1 MPETRVFICGAVLMA
16 LSTGAFAQPTPAIIP
31 SAEVASAASGRE
43 PAAAAVRS
51 TPTADTSAS
60 AASVPMTERVP
71 ITPGEG
77 LTGGQLEALQA
88 KTLLLEA
95 QVQAARLQKELTT
108 TETAGG
114 GGNGPAAAAG
124 PFAMNT
130 PADRGT
136 TPVQAAPA
144 ATRAP
149 GRITVLEVSGRGN
162 ALQATLS
169 FPDGRRSVVKAG
181 NTLPGSTLTVKAISL
196 LGVTLS
202 DGQQLTF

>member
-16 LSTGAFAQPTPAIIP
+16 LSAGTFAQPTPAIIP
-31 SAEVASAASGRE
+31 SAEVASAVSGRE
-43 PAAAAVRS
+43 PAAAAVPS
-51 TPTADTSAS
+51 TPTPTSTADAS
-60 AASVPMTERVP
+60 DIVP
-71 ITPGEG
+71 INPGEG

-108 TETAGG
+108 TETAGD
-114 GGNGPAAAAG
+114 GGNGPAAG
-124 PFAMNT
+124 PFAMNM
-130 PADRGT
+130 PADVGA

-169 FPDGRRSVVKAG
+169 FPDGRRSVVRAG
-181 NTLPGSTLTVKAISL
+181 NTLPGSTQTVKAISL
-196 LGVTLS
+196 SGVTLS

>member
-16 LSTGAFAQPTPAIIP
+16 LSAGAFAQPTPAIIP

-43 PAAAAVRS
+43 PAAAAVPS

-60 AASVPMTERVP
+60 VPITESVP
-71 ITPGEG
+71 ITPGAG
-77 LTGGQLEALQA
+77 LTGGQLEVLQA

-108 TETAGG
+108 AETAGDG
-114 GGNGPAAAAG
+114 GSGPAAG
-124 PFAMNT
+124 PFAMNM
-130 PADRGT
+130 PADRGA
-136 TPVQAAPA
+136 TPVQANPA

-196 LGVTLS
+196 SGVTLS

>member
-16 LSTGAFAQPTPAIIP
+16 LSAGTFAQPTPAIIP

-43 PAAAAVRS
+43 PAAASVPS
-51 TPTADTSAS
+51 TPTSTADAS
-60 AASVPMTERVP
+60 DIVP
-71 ITPGEG
+71 INPGEG

-108 TETAGG
+108 TETAGD
-114 GGNGPAAAAG
+114 GGNGPAAG
-124 PFAMNT
+124 PFAMNM
-130 PADRGT
+130 PADVGA

-169 FPDGRRSVVKAG
+169 FPDGRRSVVRAG
-181 NTLPGSTLTVKAISL
+181 NTLPGSTQTVKAISL
-196 LGVTLS
+196 SGVTLS

>member
-16 LSTGAFAQPTPAIIP
+16 LSAGAFAQPTPAIIP

-43 PAAAAVRS
+43 SAAAAVPS

-60 AASVPMTERVP
+60 VP
-71 ITPGEG
+71 INPGAG

-108 TETAGG
+108 AETAGD

-124 PFAMNT
+124 PFAMNM
-130 PADRGT
+130 PADVGA

-149 GRITVLEVSGRGN
+149 GRIAVLEVSGRGN

-169 FPDGRRSVVKAG
+169 FPDGRRSVVKTG

-196 LGVTLS
+196 SGVTLS

>member
-16 LSTGAFAQPTPAIIP
+16 LSTGASAQPTPAIIP

-43 PAAAAVRS
+43 PAAAAVPS
-51 TPTADTSAS
+51 TPTADTSE
-60 AASVPMTERVP
+60 SVP
-71 ITPGEG
+71 INPGAG

-88 KTLLLEA
+88 RTLLLEA

-108 TETAGG
+108 TETAGAG
-114 GGNGPAAAAG
+114 ENGPAAG
-124 PFAMNT
+124 PFAMNV
-130 PADRGT
+130 PADVGA
-136 TPVQAAPA
+136 TPVPAAPA
-144 ATRAP
+144 ATRTP

-181 NTLPGSTLTVKAISL
+181 NALPGSTLTVKAISL
-196 LGVTLS
+196 SGVTLS

>member
-43 PAAAAVRS
+43 PAAAAVPS

-88 KTLLLEA
+88 RTLLLEA

-108 TETAGG
+108 TETAGPG
-114 GGNGPAAAAG
+114 ENGPESG
-124 PFAMNT
+124 SFAMNM

-136 TPVQAAPA
+136 TPVPAAPA

-196 LGVTLS
+196 SGVTLS

>member
-43 PAAAAVRS
+43 PAAAAVPS
-51 TPTADTSAS
+51 TQTADTST
-60 AASVPMTERVP
+60 SVPMTERVP
-71 ITPGEG
+71 INPGAG

-88 KTLLLEA
+88 RTLLLEA
-95 QVQAARLQKELTT
+95 KVQAARLQKELTT
-108 TETAGG
+108 AETAGD

-124 PFAMNT
+124 PFAMNM
-130 PADRGT
+130 PADVGA

-196 LGVTLS
+196 SGVTLS

>member
-16 LSTGAFAQPTPAIIP
+16 LSAGAFAQPTPAIIP

-43 PAAAAVRS
+43 PAAAAVPS
-51 TPTADTSAS
+51 TQTADTSAS
-60 AASVPMTERVP
+60 VP
-71 ITPGEG
+71 INPGAG

-108 TETAGG
+108 TETAGDG
-114 GGNGPAAAAG
+114 GKGPAAG
-124 PFAMNT
+124 PFAMNM
-130 PADRGT
+130 PADVGA

-196 LGVTLS
+196 SGVTLS